1 MIIRQIT
8 KDDIPKLIEIGLMCH
23 QESEYSV
30 MSFSANK
37 CIALCERII
46 TEPQMLGMVTVKD
59 SEITGVLVAAAIPA
73 YFSDEINTSDL
84 LVYVPPEYR
93 GTRAFYLLC
102 VSYIGW
108 ARTKG
113 ARLIFL
119 RNTTGI
125 EADKVGR
132 LYERMGFSQVG
143 GIYRMEA

>member
-8 KDDIPKLIEIGLMCH
+8 HDDIPKLIEIGLMCH
-23 QESEYSV
+23 QESEYNI

-46 TEPQMLGMVTVKD
+46 SEPQMLGMVTVKD
-59 SEITGVLVAAAIPA
+59 NETTGVLVAAAIPA
-73 YFSDEINTSDL
+73 YFSDEINASDL

-102 VSYIGW
+102 LSYIGW

-132 LYERMGFSQVG
+132 LYERMGFSRVG